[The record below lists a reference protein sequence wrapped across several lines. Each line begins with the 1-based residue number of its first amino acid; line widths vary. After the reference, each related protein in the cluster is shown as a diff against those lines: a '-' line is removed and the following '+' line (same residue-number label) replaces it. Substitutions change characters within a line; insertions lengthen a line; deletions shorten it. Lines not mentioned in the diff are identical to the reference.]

1 MLYPSGRRGGA
12 LLKRFQFNLEPLLKV
27 ALRKEQ
33 EAERRLFRA
42 RLDFENAKK
51 RLAQLNEELGRLGG
65 VLEESVGR
73 VLTSEEWNRAFART
87 DLLRRAIDAAQKEAD
102 ARREA
107 LLQAL
112 EARKKMAIEVESL
125 RSLRQ
130 KRWHEYQQEVQRR
143 QHETLG
149 EVGMRGWQQAE
160 DPMP

>member
-1 MLYPSGRRGGA
+1 V
-12 LLKRFQFNLEPLLKV
+12 KRFQFNLEPLLKV
-27 ALRKEQ
+27 ALQKEQ

-42 RLDFENAKK
+42 RLDFEKAGK
-51 RLAQLNEELGRLGG
+51 RLAQLHEEMGRLGG

-73 VLTSEEWNRAFART
+73 VLTSEECNRAFART
-87 DLLRRAIDAAQKEAD
+87 DLLRRAIDDAQKESD
-102 ARREA
+102 AKREA

-125 RSLRQ
+125 RDLRQ
-130 KRWHEYQQEVQRR
+130 KRWREYQQEVQRE

-160 DPMP
+160 DPMS